1 MLWLGMLP
9 TSNPIQISA
18 TRRQLWLSK
27 IAVFLAASVFLG
39 WFYGWAGTRFFPEN
53 ARVGFKHGVLHGA
66 LMPMA
71 LPSLLMG
78 KDVKIYAE
86 NNTGRNYKLG
96 YICGINLCGLAFFG
110 PLFWRPKRRPTDHKN
125 QPR

>member
-1 MLWLGMLP
+1 M
-9 TSNPIQISA
+9 QISA

-39 WFYGWAGTRFFPEN
+39 WFYGWAGTRFFSEN

-96 YICGINLCGLAFFG
+96 YICGINLCGFAFFG
-110 PLFWRPKRRPTDHKN
+110 SLFWRPKHRPADHKN